1 MASNLYFSS
10 KNISRNK
17 LYYRPRVC
25 KESEGMKE
33 MKEMKGGEK

>member
-25 KESEGMKE
+25 KESEGNE
-33 MKEMKGGEK
+33 GNEGNEGR